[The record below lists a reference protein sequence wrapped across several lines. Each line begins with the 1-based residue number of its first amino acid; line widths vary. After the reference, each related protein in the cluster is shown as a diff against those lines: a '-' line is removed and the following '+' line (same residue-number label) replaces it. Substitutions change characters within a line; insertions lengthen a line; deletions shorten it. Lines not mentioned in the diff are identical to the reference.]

1 MYLRCEREAAIVQMK
16 SVLALNPPDNAT
28 HVEIQ
33 ADTQNVRYTMDGS
46 SQPTLTHGMIFVAN
60 ADPKLFL
67 IEDLRRI
74 RFTRAGGAD
83 GALNFHYLAGRDI

>member
-1 MYLRCEREAAIVQMK
+1 MYLRCERVTAVAQEK

-46 SQPTLTHGMIFVAN
+46 ITSATLGMLFVAS
-60 ADPKLFL
+60 AVPKLFL
-67 IEDLRRI
+67 IEDLKQI
-74 RFTRAGGAD
+74 RFRRATGSD
-83 GALNFHYLAGRDI
+83 GALNFHYLAGRDV